1 MKKLLQKVG
10 FAIAAVF
17 MSVGVAQAGNVD
29 IKIVNSTNTTIEDQS
44 ATCLAGGSFPGAIS
58 SGASQVVSNSGDTS
72 LYSCVVEYNRDDNN
86 RGCRFVISRF
96 WNNGFPP
103 YYPGSWGAPQVVKYA
118 DSGMDCSYTFTYI
131 DVGTSGDFNVTLTV
145 DD

>member
-1 MKKLLQKVG
+1 MKKLPQKVG
-10 FAIAAVF
+10 FAVAAVF
-17 MSVGVAQAGNVD
+17 MSVGVAQAGSVEV
-29 IKIVNSTNTTIEDQS
+29 KIVNSTNTTIENQNP
-44 ATCLAGGSFPGAIS
+44 TCLADGDFPGTIRDGGSAT
-58 SGASQVVSNSGDTS
+58 VNTTGDAT

-103 YYPGSWGAPQVVKYA
+103 YYPGSWGAPQVVEYE
-118 DSGMDCSYTFTYI
+118 DTGMNCSHNFTYI
-131 DVGTSGDFNVTLTV
+131 DLGTSGGFKVTLTV